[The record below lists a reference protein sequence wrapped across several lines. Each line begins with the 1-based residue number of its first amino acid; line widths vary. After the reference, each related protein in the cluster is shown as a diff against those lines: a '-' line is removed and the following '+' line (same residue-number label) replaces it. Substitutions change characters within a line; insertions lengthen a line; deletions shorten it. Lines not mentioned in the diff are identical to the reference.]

1 MKESRRFS
9 KIKEIRLTHR
19 TKDRWAMVLFSL
31 FFSFFTYG
39 QKIHSSVEPSE
50 IKIGEEIIYTIE
62 VETDSIRPV
71 IFPETKSMGP
81 LEVIESYETDTISE
95 TNRYLWIKKY
105 GLTQF
110 DEGEYTIPKQQIQ
123 IGNQTF
129 FTDTLRVEVHE
140 VVVDTLQQKMFDI
153 KPGIAVQSPSR
164 DWKKILFWLIPLLV
178 IGGLILFLIKRKR
191 RKEEAEKKLPPY
203 EEAIVALQKLDNSE
217 YLKQNK
223 SKEYYSSLTEIVK
236 RYLDR
241 EVDEAALESTTDE
254 LISRLI
260 LLKQSGK
267 FDFDMQMIRDLEQIF
282 KRADLIKFARKSGT
296 SGEAEGDRRTIEEII
311 NKTHEAIPEP
321 TEEELLE
328 NQEYLESLKK
338 KKQQRKWVY
347 AISGFVLLLMV
358 SGLVYGGLTGFDNLK
373 DKILG
378 NPLKELAEGRWI
390 KSEYG
395 YPSIILETPEV
406 LERSS
411 GTETNREVFTYGE
424 MKSPLFIS
432 VSISSLNEEQ
442 PDLNQQLNLALNRLE
457 NEGAKN
463 LLVMRDY
470 FEGEKGVTGVR
481 AFGEFNLLVSQNRV
495 LKNTSYYELILFSQQ
510 DKLQELLI
518 VFQDKN
524 KYSEE
529 IISRIIASIELELSR
544 KR

>member
-71 IFPETKSMGP
+71 IFPETQSMGP

-153 KPGIAVQSPSR
+153 KPGITVQSPSR

-191 RKEEAEKKLPPY
+191 RKEEAEKKLPSY

-378 NPLKELAEGRWI
+378 NPLKELAQGRWI

>member
-153 KPGIAVQSPSR
+153 KPGIGVQSPSR

-378 NPLKELAEGRWI
+378 NPLKELAQGRWI

-442 PDLNQQLNLALNRLE
+442 PDLNQQLDLALNRLE

>member
-1 MKESRRFS
+1 
-9 KIKEIRLTHR
+9 
-19 TKDRWAMVLFSL
+19 MVLFSL

-378 NPLKELAEGRWI
+378 NPLKELAQGRWI

-442 PDLNQQLNLALNRLE
+442 PDLNQQLDLALNRLE